1 MQKVHLESNV
11 FYAEGYTYFGY
22 PQLPYEEALKNITD
36 AIDKITPY
44 KVYTVDEL
52 EPILLSLHVDTY
64 TFMFFQKLKNVLCQN
79 GVTLYATFGE
89 ESCLGAYGEFKL
101 DSNRVI
107 INLATI
113 IMDSKVELPE
123 QIARVIVHELVHSV
137 VCYKTHS
144 IWNPDAFSTRRPLG
158 DEDKT
163 AIINLEIIFNFIS
176 KCPVI
181 YEEYGLN
188 NLNEMIAELVNP
200 AFVTK
205 FNQIKINCLKLQ
217 TSPEKNQMFKRFFLF
232 VTHVISGK
240 AVYVN
245 AHDAALKNFDV
256 LAKTN
261 SHPQIKFFNENLQPD
276 FQSLSSESDPED
288 ETLNK
293 VLKREDA
300 FRFRAFDFPLLIK
313 ERDMESKRDRFT
325 HASIRRHRME
335 IPEHYI

>member
-52 EPILLSLHVDTY
+52 EPILLSLHVDPY
-64 TFMFFQKLKNVLCQN
+64 TFMFFQKLKKVLCQN

-137 VCYKTHS
+137 VCYKTHN
-144 IWNPDAFSTRRPLG
+144 IWNPDAFSTRRPLS

-163 AIINLEIIFNFIS
+163 AIINLEIIFNCIS

-188 NLNEMIAELVNP
+188 NLNEMIAELINP

-217 TSPEKNQMFKRFFLF
+217 TSSEKNQMFKRFFLF

-261 SHPQIKFFNENLQPD
+261 SHPQIKFFNENLQPY

-288 ETLNK
+288 KALNK
-293 VLKREDA
+293 VLTRDDA

-313 ERDMESKRDRFT
+313 ERDMESKLDRFT

>member
-1 MQKVHLESNV
+1 M
-11 FYAEGYTYFGY
+11 YFGY
-22 PQLPYEEALKNITD
+22 PQLPYEEALKNISD

-44 KVYTVDEL
+44 KVYTIDEL
-52 EPILLSLHVDTY
+52 EPILLKLHVDPY
-64 TFMFFQKLKNVLCQN
+64 TLMFFQKLKNVLCQN

-89 ESCLGAYGEFKL
+89 ESCLSVYGQFKL

-107 INLATI
+107 INLASI

-144 IWNPDAFSTRRPLG
+144 IWNPDAFSTSKPLS

-163 AIINLEIIFNFIS
+163 AIINLEIIFDCIS

-200 AFVTK
+200 AFVAK

-217 TSPEKNQMFKRFFLF
+217 TSPEKNQILKKMFLF
-232 VTHVISGK
+232 VTHLISGK

-261 SHPQIKFFNENLQPD
+261 SHPQIKFFNENLLPY

-288 ETLNK
+288 YTLNK
-293 VLKREDA
+293 VLNREDA

-313 ERDMESKRDRFT
+313 ERDKESKGDRRIL
-325 HASIRRHRME
+325 ASIRVRRMQS
-335 IPEHYI
+335 PENYI

>member
-1 MQKVHLESNV
+1 MQQVPTESNA
-11 FYAEGYTYFGY
+11 FYAEGYVYFGY
-22 PQLPYEEALKNITD
+22 PQLPYEEALKNISD

-44 KVYTVDEL
+44 KVYTIDEL
-52 EPILLSLHVDTY
+52 EPILLKLHVDPY
-64 TFMFFQKLKNVLCQN
+64 TLMFFQKLKNVLCQN

-89 ESCLGAYGEFKL
+89 ESCLSVYGQFKL

-107 INLATI
+107 INLASI

-144 IWNPDAFSTRRPLG
+144 IWNPDAFSTSKPLS

-163 AIINLEIIFNFIS
+163 AIINLEIIFDCIS

-200 AFVTK
+200 AFVAK

-217 TSPEKNQMFKRFFLF
+217 TSPEKNQILKKMFLF
-232 VTHVISGK
+232 VTHLISGK

-261 SHPQIKFFNENLQPD
+261 SHPQIKFFNENLLPY

-288 ETLNK
+288 YTLNK
-293 VLKREDA
+293 VLNREDA

-313 ERDMESKRDRFT
+313 ERDKESKGDRRIL
-325 HASIRRHRME
+325 ASIRVRRMQS
-335 IPEHYI
+335 PENYI

>member
-1 MQKVHLESNV
+1 V
-11 FYAEGYTYFGY
+11 YFGY
-22 PQLPYEEALKNITD
+22 PQLPYEEALKNISD

-44 KVYTVDEL
+44 KVYTIDEL
-52 EPILLSLHVDTY
+52 EPILLKLHVDPY
-64 TFMFFQKLKNVLCQN
+64 TLMFFQKIKNVLCQN

-89 ESCLGAYGEFKL
+89 ESCLSVYGQFKL

-107 INLATI
+107 INLASI

-144 IWNPDAFSTRRPLG
+144 IWNPDAFSTSKPLS

-163 AIINLEIIFNFIS
+163 AIINLEIIFDCIS

-200 AFVTK
+200 AFVAK

-217 TSPEKNQMFKRFFLF
+217 TSPEKNQILKKMFLF
-232 VTHVISGK
+232 VTHLISGK

-261 SHPQIKFFNENLQPD
+261 SHPQIKFFNENLLPY

-288 ETLNK
+288 YTLNK
-293 VLKREDA
+293 VLNREDA

-313 ERDMESKRDRFT
+313 ERDKESKGDRRIL
-325 HASIRRHRME
+325 ASIRVRRMQS
-335 IPEHYI
+335 PENYI